1 MVQSEL
7 PVKQEMGNT
16 EEALTQQATQTSGLG
31 PRLPLDMVK
40 RTEVVGVR
48 GRDSPG
54 DNFTSFQPH
63 NEPFRMVAWCAR
75 KPQPESPSASFT
87 QKLTPGNF

>member
-7 PVKQEMGNT
+7 PVKQEVSNT
-16 EEALTQQATQTSGLG
+16 EAALTQQATQTSGLG
-31 PRLPLDMVK
+31 PGLPLDMVN

-54 DNFTSFQPH
+54 ANFTSFQPH
-63 NEPFRMVAWCAR
+63 SEPFRMVAWCAR
-75 KPQPESPSASFT
+75 KPQPVPLSLIHT
-87 QKLTPGNF
+87 